1 MFFHWLSVWITCSMA
16 ISAILHLSVHS
27 TVPSNSIRSST
38 FPESLTLLSNERLVV
53 WTNAR
58 RTTLQLSL
66 ARPAE
71 CACAWRVS
79 VRLLSC
85 SSASSLRDHSVQ
97 RKQILFGPLFFSA
110 FGILGASSVMVSY
123 SFTSI
128 QFEPHGEQAEIVIK
142 ETKEST
148 VLFFQ
153 FFSYIFTFLFPFFI
167 KESVNCVCLKA
178 IGILPAW
185 QLPRGWSAEASFP
198 GFVPLL
204 LTRFVI
210 LHCYLHPPI
219 KVVLLNGN
227 ERAG

>member
-27 TVPSNSIRSST
+27 TVPSKSTRSST

-148 VLFFQ
+148 VFYSSSFSHTYLPFFSHSLLKNLSAVCAWKQLVSSLPDNCPGAGVLRPASQDLSLSCSLGLSSYTATFILPSKLFF
-153 FFSYIFTFLFPFFI
+153 
-167 KESVNCVCLKA
+167 
-178 IGILPAW
+178 
-185 QLPRGWSAEASFP
+185 
-198 GFVPLL
+198 
-204 LTRFVI
+204 
-210 LHCYLHPPI
+210 
-219 KVVLLNGN
+219 
-227 ERAG
+227 